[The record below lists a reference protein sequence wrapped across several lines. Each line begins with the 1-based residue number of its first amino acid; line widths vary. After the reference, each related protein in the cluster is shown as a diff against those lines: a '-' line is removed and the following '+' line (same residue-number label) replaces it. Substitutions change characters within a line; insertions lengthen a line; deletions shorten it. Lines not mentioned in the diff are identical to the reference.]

1 MDPMVVGAAVG
12 GLVVGVIVVWAF
24 CSGRLKAATEGLGR
38 AQIEAVAAREALQKA
53 TVGLAVAEERASRV
67 TETEQALAAAQLELA
82 TIKQSASAQE
92 AVLREREERIE
103 ELRQTLEGSKA
114 ALADTF
120 KALSQEALQGTS
132 KQFFEQAE
140 SVLARYKES
149 NQGELDQRK
158 EAIAEML
165 KPLRERLFE
174 LDQKNQEMER
184 VRSMAYGDIKE
195 QIRLLTDQQTGFQQA
210 TAKLTRALQDP
221 GAAGNWGEMVLER
234 VLEMAGLEEGM
245 HFEVQETQAAEEGRQ
260 RPDVIVKLPGGRTIV
275 VDSKAPM
282 KSYLSAQEESD
293 QQSRDTLLKDHAGKL
308 LGHAKTLGGRNYS
321 RRQDTPDFVV
331 LFVPSEAAFRAA
343 VETQNDVIERALEVN
358 VFIATPTTLLALL
371 RAVGYGWRQEK
382 FTQEARKVQ
391 ENGQALYESLVTL
404 FGHYEKLG
412 RALGSAV
419 KAHNDFGGSLERNV
433 LPKARRFKELGIE
446 GRNDVATPEP
456 IEATPRTLA
465 SPEALPGLFQQD

>member
-12 GLVVGVIVVWAF
+12 GLVVGGVLVWALL
-24 CSGRLKAATEGLGR
+24 SGRLKAATDGLR
-38 AQIEAVAAREALQKA
+38 TAQTEADAARDALQKA
-53 TVGLAVAEERASRV
+53 SVGLAVAEERAGR
-67 TETEQALAAAQLELA
+67 AAATEASLIEVQAELA
-82 TIKQSASAQE
+82 ELKQSASAQE
-92 AVLREREERIE
+92 AVLREREERIT
-103 ELRQTLEGSKA
+103 ELRQTLEESKT

-140 SVLARYKES
+140 AVLARYKES

-158 EAIAEML
+158 QAIEEML
-165 KPLRERLFE
+165 KPLRDRLVE

-184 VRSMAYGDIKE
+184 ARSMAYGDIKQ
-195 QIRLLTDQQTGFQQA
+195 QIQLLTDQQTGFQQA
-210 TAKLTRALQDP
+210 TTRLTRALQDP

-245 HFEVQETQAAEEGRQ
+245 HFELQETQATEDGRQ
-260 RPDVIVKLPGGRTIV
+260 RPDVLVKLPGGRTIV

-282 KSYLSAQEESD
+282 KSYLAAQEEAE
-293 QQSRDTLLKDHAGKL
+293 QTNRETLLKDHAGKL
-308 LGHAKTLGGRNYS
+308 LGHAKTLGSRNYS
-321 RRQDTPDFVV
+321 RRQDTTDFVV

-343 VETQNDVIERALEVN
+343 VEAQTDVIERALEVD

-404 FGHYEKLG
+404 FSHYEKLG
-412 RALGSAV
+412 RALQSAV
-419 KAHNDFGGSLERNV
+419 RAHNDFGGSLERNV
-433 LPKARRFKELGIE
+433 LPKARRFKELGVE
-446 GRNDVATPEP
+446 GRQEIADPEP
-456 IEATPRTLA
+456 IEATPRALAAPEA
-465 SPEALPGLFQQD
+465 SPSLFVE